1 MNKRQLGK
9 TNINLTAIG
18 FGGAPL
24 GNLFESLDERSCYN
38 ILEKTYEAGIN
49 IYDTSPLYGYGLSE
63 HRLGNFLKTVD
74 EESYFLSTKVGRY
87 LTPAKKENIDRGRF
101 AGSLNFSPNLDY
113 SYDGVMRSFEQSLLR
128 LAVSKVDICLIHD
141 VDRFNF
147 GDEVDHYFKLAMDGA
162 YKAVQKLKEE
172 KVKLNFIGDISRF
185 SKKLINQIERSKKQT
200 RDYRPDLNLIIAA
213 SYGGKWDIINA
224 VTEFLKENKKDAQKK
239 KITEASVQKHLQ
251 TNNFPDPDLIIRS
264 GGEKRLSNFY
274 LWQSSY
280 SELYFSNK
288 YWPDFNKN
296 DLDKALDDY
305 FNRKRKYG
313 VETG

>member
-1 MNKRQLGK
+1 MKKLNHLAIIMDGNNRWAKNK
-9 TNINLTAIG
+9 
-18 FGGAPL
+18 
-24 GNLFESLDERSCYN
+24 
-38 ILEKTYEAGIN
+38 
-49 IYDTSPLYGYGLSE
+49 GLPSRE
-63 HRLGNFLKTVD
+63 GHKEGV
-74 EESYFLSTKVGRY
+74 
-87 LTPAKKENIDRGRF
+87 KK
-101 AGSLNFSPNLDY
+101 A
-113 SYDGVMRSFEQSLLR
+113 R
-128 LAVSKVDICLIHD
+128 LAVEYALEKKIDYLTLFAFSTENWLRDELEVKDLINL
-141 VDRFNF
+141 FF
-147 GDEVDHYFKLAMDGA
+147 QALEEQTPELI
-162 YKAVQKLKEE
+162 EE

-200 RDYRPDLNLIIAA
+200 QDYRPDLNLIIAA

-224 VTEFLKENKKDAQKK
+224 AKEFLKENKNDAQKK
-239 KITEASVQKHLQ
+239 KITEKSVQKHLQ

>member
-1 MNKRQLGK
+1 MKKLNHLAIIMDGNNRWAKNK
-9 TNINLTAIG
+9 
-18 FGGAPL
+18 
-24 GNLFESLDERSCYN
+24 
-38 ILEKTYEAGIN
+38 
-49 IYDTSPLYGYGLSE
+49 GLPSRE
-63 HRLGNFLKTVD
+63 GHKEGV
-74 EESYFLSTKVGRY
+74 
-87 LTPAKKENIDRGRF
+87 KK
-101 AGSLNFSPNLDY
+101 A
-113 SYDGVMRSFEQSLLR
+113 R
-128 LAVSKVDICLIHD
+128 LAVEYALEKKIDYLTLFAFSTENWLRDELEVKDLINL
-141 VDRFNF
+141 FF
-147 GDEVDHYFKLAMDGA
+147 QALEEQTPELI
-162 YKAVQKLKEE
+162 EE

-200 RDYRPDLNLIIAA
+200 QDYRPDLNLIIAA

-224 VTEFLKENKKDAQKK
+224 VKEFLKENKNDAQKK
-239 KITEASVQKHLQ
+239 KITEASVKKHLQ

-280 SELYFSNK
+280 SELYFTNK
-288 YWPDFNKN
+288 YWPDFTKN

>member
-1 MNKRQLGK
+1 MK
-9 TNINLTAIG
+9 NLNHLAVIMD
-18 FGGAPL
+18 
-24 GNLFESLDERSCYN
+24 GNSRWASSRNLPSKEGHKE
-38 ILEKTYEAGIN
+38 G
-49 IYDTSPLYGYGLSE
+49 
-63 HRLGNFLKTVD
+63 V
-74 EESYFLSTKVGRY
+74 
-87 LTPAKKENIDRGRF
+87 KK
-101 AGSLNFSPNLDY
+101 A
-113 SYDGVMRSFEQSLLR
+113 R
-128 LAVSKVDICLIHD
+128 LAVEYALEKKIDYLTLFAFSTENWLREELEVKDLINL
-141 VDRFNF
+141 FF
-147 GDEVDHYFKLAMDGA
+147 QALEEQTPELI
-162 YKAVQKLKEE
+162 EE

-224 VTEFLKENKKDAQKK
+224 VTEFFKENKTDVQKN

-288 YWPDFNKN
+288 YWPDFTKN

-313 VETG
+313 VDTG

>member
-1 MNKRQLGK
+1 MKKLNHLAIIMDGNNRWAKNKGLPSREGHK
-9 TNINLTAIG
+9 
-18 FGGAPL
+18 
-24 GNLFESLDERSCYN
+24 
-38 ILEKTYEAGIN
+38 AG
-49 IYDTSPLYGYGLSE
+49 
-63 HRLGNFLKTVD
+63 V
-74 EESYFLSTKVGRY
+74 
-87 LTPAKKENIDRGRF
+87 KK
-101 AGSLNFSPNLDY
+101 A
-113 SYDGVMRSFEQSLLR
+113 R
-128 LAVSKVDICLIHD
+128 LAVEYALEKKIDYLTLFAFSTENWLRDELEVKDLINL
-141 VDRFNF
+141 FF
-147 GDEVDHYFKLAMDGA
+147 QALEEQTPELI
-162 YKAVQKLKEE
+162 EE

-200 RDYRPDLNLIIAA
+200 QDYRPDLNLIIAA
-213 SYGGKWDIINA
+213 SYGGKWDIVNS
-224 VTEFLKENKKDAQKK
+224 VKEFLKENKNDAQKK

>member
-1 MNKRQLGK
+1 MKRLNHLAIIMDGNNRWAKNK
-9 TNINLTAIG
+9 
-18 FGGAPL
+18 
-24 GNLFESLDERSCYN
+24 
-38 ILEKTYEAGIN
+38 
-49 IYDTSPLYGYGLSE
+49 GLPSRE
-63 HRLGNFLKTVD
+63 GHKEGV
-74 EESYFLSTKVGRY
+74 
-87 LTPAKKENIDRGRF
+87 KK
-101 AGSLNFSPNLDY
+101 A
-113 SYDGVMRSFEQSLLR
+113 R
-128 LAVSKVDICLIHD
+128 LAVEYALEKKIDYLTLFAFSTENWLRDELEVKDLINL
-141 VDRFNF
+141 FF
-147 GDEVDHYFKLAMDGA
+147 QALEEQTPELI
-162 YKAVQKLKEE
+162 EE

-213 SYGGKWDIINA
+213 SYGGKWDIVNA
-224 VTEFLKENKKDAQKK
+224 VKEFLKENKNDAQKK
-239 KITEASVQKHLQ
+239 KITEASVQKYLQ

>member
-1 MNKRQLGK
+1 MKRLNHLAIIMDGNNRWAKNK
-9 TNINLTAIG
+9 
-18 FGGAPL
+18 
-24 GNLFESLDERSCYN
+24 
-38 ILEKTYEAGIN
+38 
-49 IYDTSPLYGYGLSE
+49 GLPSRE
-63 HRLGNFLKTVD
+63 GHKEGV
-74 EESYFLSTKVGRY
+74 
-87 LTPAKKENIDRGRF
+87 KK
-101 AGSLNFSPNLDY
+101 A
-113 SYDGVMRSFEQSLLR
+113 R
-128 LAVSKVDICLIHD
+128 LAVEYALEKKIDYLTLFAFSTENWLRDELEVKDLINL
-141 VDRFNF
+141 FF
-147 GDEVDHYFKLAMDGA
+147 QALEEQTPELI
-162 YKAVQKLKEE
+162 EE

-200 RDYRPDLNLIIAA
+200 QDYRPDLNLIIAA

-224 VTEFLKENKKDAQKK
+224 VTEFLKENNKDAQKK

>member
-1 MNKRQLGK
+1 MDGNNRWAKNK
-9 TNINLTAIG
+9 
-18 FGGAPL
+18 
-24 GNLFESLDERSCYN
+24 
-38 ILEKTYEAGIN
+38 
-49 IYDTSPLYGYGLSE
+49 GLPSRE
-63 HRLGNFLKTVD
+63 GHKEGV
-74 EESYFLSTKVGRY
+74 
-87 LTPAKKENIDRGRF
+87 KK
-101 AGSLNFSPNLDY
+101 A
-113 SYDGVMRSFEQSLLR
+113 R
-128 LAVSKVDICLIHD
+128 LAVEYALEKKIDYLTLFAFSTENWLRDELEVKDLINL
-141 VDRFNF
+141 FF
-147 GDEVDHYFKLAMDGA
+147 QALEEQTPELI
-162 YKAVQKLKEE
+162 EE

-200 RDYRPDLNLIIAA
+200 LDYRPDLNLIIAA
-213 SYGGKWDIINA
+213 SYGGKWDVINA
-224 VTEFLKENKKDAQKK
+224 VKEFLKENKNDAQKK
-239 KITEASVQKHLQ
+239 KITEASVKKHLQ

>member
-1 MNKRQLGK
+1 MDGNNRWAKNK
-9 TNINLTAIG
+9 
-18 FGGAPL
+18 
-24 GNLFESLDERSCYN
+24 
-38 ILEKTYEAGIN
+38 
-49 IYDTSPLYGYGLSE
+49 GLPSRE
-63 HRLGNFLKTVD
+63 GHKEGV
-74 EESYFLSTKVGRY
+74 
-87 LTPAKKENIDRGRF
+87 KK
-101 AGSLNFSPNLDY
+101 A
-113 SYDGVMRSFEQSLLR
+113 R
-128 LAVSKVDICLIHD
+128 LAVEYALEKKIDYLTLFAFSTENWLRDELEVKDLINL
-141 VDRFNF
+141 FF
-147 GDEVDHYFKLAMDGA
+147 QALEEQTPELI
-162 YKAVQKLKEE
+162 EE

-200 RDYRPDLNLIIAA
+200 QDYRPDLNLIIAA

-224 VTEFLKENKKDAQKK
+224 AKEFLKENKNDAQKK
-239 KITEASVQKHLQ
+239 KITEKSVQKHLQ

-313 VETG
+313 VESG

>member
-1 MNKRQLGK
+1 MKKLNHLAIIMDGNNRWAKNK
-9 TNINLTAIG
+9 
-18 FGGAPL
+18 
-24 GNLFESLDERSCYN
+24 
-38 ILEKTYEAGIN
+38 
-49 IYDTSPLYGYGLSE
+49 GLPSRE
-63 HRLGNFLKTVD
+63 GHKEGV
-74 EESYFLSTKVGRY
+74 
-87 LTPAKKENIDRGRF
+87 KK
-101 AGSLNFSPNLDY
+101 A
-113 SYDGVMRSFEQSLLR
+113 R
-128 LAVSKVDICLIHD
+128 LAVEYALEKKIDYLTLFAFSTENWFRDELEVKDLINL
-141 VDRFNF
+141 FF
-147 GDEVDHYFKLAMDGA
+147 QALEEQTPELI
-162 YKAVQKLKEE
+162 EE

-200 RDYRPDLNLIIAA
+200 QDYRPDLNLIIAA

-224 VTEFLKENKKDAQKK
+224 VKEFLKENKNDAQKK
-239 KITEASVQKHLQ
+239 KITEASVKKHLQ

-288 YWPDFNKN
+288 FWPDFTKN
-296 DLDKALDDY
+296 DLDKALNDY

>member
-1 MNKRQLGK
+1 MKKLNHLAIIMDGNNRWAKNK
-9 TNINLTAIG
+9 
-18 FGGAPL
+18 
-24 GNLFESLDERSCYN
+24 
-38 ILEKTYEAGIN
+38 
-49 IYDTSPLYGYGLSE
+49 GLPSRE
-63 HRLGNFLKTVD
+63 GH
-74 EESYFLSTKVGRY
+74 KVGV
-87 LTPAKKENIDRGRF
+87 KK
-101 AGSLNFSPNLDY
+101 A
-113 SYDGVMRSFEQSLLR
+113 R
-128 LAVSKVDICLIHD
+128 LAVEYALEKKIDYLTLFAFSTENWLRDELEVKDLINL
-141 VDRFNF
+141 FF
-147 GDEVDHYFKLAMDGA
+147 QALEEQTPELI
-162 YKAVQKLKEE
+162 EE

-200 RDYRPDLNLIIAA
+200 QDYRPDLNLIIAA
-213 SYGGKWDIINA
+213 SYGGKWDIVNA
-224 VTEFLKENKKDAQKK
+224 VKEFLKENKNDAQKK

-274 LWQSSY
+274 LWQTSY

>member
-1 MNKRQLGK
+1 MKKLNHLAIIMDGNNRWAKNK
-9 TNINLTAIG
+9 
-18 FGGAPL
+18 
-24 GNLFESLDERSCYN
+24 
-38 ILEKTYEAGIN
+38 
-49 IYDTSPLYGYGLSE
+49 GLPSRE
-63 HRLGNFLKTVD
+63 GH
-74 EESYFLSTKVGRY
+74 KVGV
-87 LTPAKKENIDRGRF
+87 KK
-101 AGSLNFSPNLDY
+101 A
-113 SYDGVMRSFEQSLLR
+113 R
-128 LAVSKVDICLIHD
+128 LAVEYALEKKIDYLTLFAFSTENWLRDELEVKDLINL
-141 VDRFNF
+141 FF
-147 GDEVDHYFKLAMDGA
+147 QALEEQTPELI
-162 YKAVQKLKEE
+162 EE
-172 KVKLNFIGDISRF
+172 KVKLSFIGDISRF

-200 RDYRPDLNLIIAA
+200 QDYRPDLNLIIAA

-224 VTEFLKENKKDAQKK
+224 TKEFLKENKNDAQKK

-313 VETG
+313 VESG

>member
-1 MNKRQLGK
+1 MKRLNHLAIIMDGNNRWAKNK
-9 TNINLTAIG
+9 
-18 FGGAPL
+18 
-24 GNLFESLDERSCYN
+24 
-38 ILEKTYEAGIN
+38 
-49 IYDTSPLYGYGLSE
+49 GLPSRE
-63 HRLGNFLKTVD
+63 GH
-74 EESYFLSTKVGRY
+74 KVGV
-87 LTPAKKENIDRGRF
+87 KK
-101 AGSLNFSPNLDY
+101 A
-113 SYDGVMRSFEQSLLR
+113 R
-128 LAVSKVDICLIHD
+128 LAVEYALEKKIDYLTLFAFSTENWLRDELEVKDLINL
-141 VDRFNF
+141 FF
-147 GDEVDHYFKLAMDGA
+147 QALEEQTPELI
-162 YKAVQKLKEE
+162 EE
-172 KVKLNFIGDISRF
+172 KVKLSFIGDISRF

-200 RDYRPDLNLIIAA
+200 QDYRPDLNLIIAA
-213 SYGGKWDIINA
+213 SYGGKWDIVNA
-224 VTEFLKENKKDAQKK
+224 VKEFLKENKNDAQKK

>member
-1 MNKRQLGK
+1 MKKLNHLAIIMDGNNRWAKNKGLPSREGHK
-9 TNINLTAIG
+9 
-18 FGGAPL
+18 
-24 GNLFESLDERSCYN
+24 
-38 ILEKTYEAGIN
+38 AG
-49 IYDTSPLYGYGLSE
+49 
-63 HRLGNFLKTVD
+63 V
-74 EESYFLSTKVGRY
+74 
-87 LTPAKKENIDRGRF
+87 KK
-101 AGSLNFSPNLDY
+101 A
-113 SYDGVMRSFEQSLLR
+113 R
-128 LAVSKVDICLIHD
+128 LAVEYALEKKIDYLTLFAFSTENWLRDELEVKDLINL
-141 VDRFNF
+141 FF
-147 GDEVDHYFKLAMDGA
+147 QALEEQTPELI
-162 YKAVQKLKEE
+162 EE

-200 RDYRPDLNLIIAA
+200 QDYRPDLNLIIAA
-213 SYGGKWDIINA
+213 SYGGKWDIVNA
-224 VTEFLKENKKDAQKK
+224 VKEFLKENKNDAQKK

>member
-1 MNKRQLGK
+1 MKRLNHLAIIMDGNNRWAKNK
-9 TNINLTAIG
+9 
-18 FGGAPL
+18 
-24 GNLFESLDERSCYN
+24 
-38 ILEKTYEAGIN
+38 
-49 IYDTSPLYGYGLSE
+49 GLPSRE
-63 HRLGNFLKTVD
+63 GHKEGV
-74 EESYFLSTKVGRY
+74 
-87 LTPAKKENIDRGRF
+87 KK
-101 AGSLNFSPNLDY
+101 A
-113 SYDGVMRSFEQSLLR
+113 R
-128 LAVSKVDICLIHD
+128 LAVEYALEKKIDYLTLFAFSTENWLRDELEVKDLINL
-141 VDRFNF
+141 FF
-147 GDEVDHYFKLAMDGA
+147 QALEE
-162 YKAVQKLKEE
+162 QTPELKEE

-200 RDYRPDLNLIIAA
+200 QDYRPDLNLIIAA
-213 SYGGKWDIINA
+213 SYGGKWDIVNA

-313 VETG
+313 VESG